1 MRNRGIQSIVGM
13 GALVIGLGCTGEINS
28 SGPAEEDPPP
38 DETPNPN
45 AQPPAEGPATIQ
57 SVLNGSF
64 AALPGFSGIDGR
76 VQMTRFLDGTT
87 QVDLVATGL
96 AASLPHNAHVHALP
110 CSYLG
115 GGHYKMD
122 PAIVDALDTNE
133 IWPNFIS
140 DEAGIGRASVSALH
154 LARGDAM
161 SVVIH
166 DPVGGG
172 KMACADL
179 VADDAGV
186 FTAAGTIAPLPG
198 VAVLDE
204 TIGGSAVMTTTGI
217 STKLDMS
224 ITGLDPA
231 SSYVSHVHAL
241 PCEVQTGGGHYMID
255 PTAVLIDPVALE
267 ANELWPVIGAH
278 DLGSATVALTKA
290 HNVRYDAQSV
300 VIHRIDGDLKPK
312 VACANLVRASWPAGI
327 TGGSAVLLDAGTER
341 LANLTATAE
350 MTRRLDGVT
359 VVSMSAIGLEKDT
372 TYAVH
377 VHNLP
382 CGVSSGGG
390 HYLLDSTV
398 ADTVQSNE
406 IWLRLTAGADS
417 AAEATTYA
425 NHLARSEASSLVIHD
440 PADGSRLACIDLQ

>member
-1 MRNRGIQSIVGM
+1 MRNRGMQTIASAA
-13 GALVIGLGCTGEINS
+13 ALLISLGCTGEITS
-28 SGPAEEDPPP
+28 SGPGEEEPPV

-45 AQPPAEGPATIQ
+45 AQPPAEGAATIH

-64 AALPGFSGIDGR
+64 APLPGFSGIDGR
-76 VQMTRFLDGTT
+76 VQLTRFLDGTT

-96 AASLPHNAHVHALP
+96 AANLPHNAHVHALP
-110 CSYLG
+110 CAYLG

-122 PAIVDALDTNE
+122 PAIIDALDTNE

-140 DEAGIGRASVSALH
+140 GEDGVGRASVTVTH
-154 LARGDAM
+154 MARGDAM

-166 DPVGGG
+166 DPAGGG

-179 VADDAGV
+179 VADDNGV
-186 FTAAGTIAPLPG
+186 LTAAGTIAPLPG
-198 VAVLDE
+198 VALIDE

-217 STKLDMS
+217 STKIDMS

-231 SSYVSHVHAL
+231 SDYVSHVHAL

-255 PTAVLIDPVALE
+255 PTAVLVDPIDLE

-290 HNVRYDAQSV
+290 HNVRYDAQSI
-300 VIHRIDGDLKPK
+300 VIHRVELDTKPK
-312 VACANLVRASWPAGI
+312 VACVNLVRSSWPAGI
-327 TGGSAVLLDAGTER
+327 TGGSAILLDAGTER

-359 VVSMSAIGLEKDT
+359 VVSMNAIGLEKDT

-382 CGVSSGGG
+382 CGVASGGG
-390 HYLLDSTV
+390 HYLIDNTV

-406 IWLRLTAGADS
+406 IWLRLTAGSDS

-425 NHLARSEASSLVIHD
+425 SHLARAEASSLVIHD
-440 PADGSRLACIDLQ
+440 PADGSRLACIDLH